1 MIKQADMGGGFMM
14 DKEKGI
20 TRDGK
25 VIFTPEQLSALVL
38 YYDLC
43 KEIRENVFQKKM
55 GEAWDNFFGGNND
68 D

>member
-1 MIKQADMGGGFMM
+1 MIKQADMGEGFMM

-38 YYDLC
+38 YYELC
-43 KEIRENVFQKKM
+43 KEIRENVF
-55 GEAWDNFFGGNND
+55 GRL
-68 D
+68 

>member
-20 TRDGK
+20 TKDGK

-38 YYDLC
+38 YYDLG

-55 GEAWDNFFGGNND
+55 SEAWDNFFGGKSD